1 MFCYR
6 QAFALYLVVLILG
19 EISGGSILIIS
30 LFFFKLIKRVEA
42 KIFLGDLCIINMPIV
57 GNTS

>member
-6 QAFALYLVVLILG
+6 QAFALYLVVLTLG

-30 LFFFKLIKRVEA
+30 FFKANKESRSKDIPRRLKYYKYA
-42 KIFLGDLCIINMPIV
+42 Y
-57 GNTS
+57 S